1 MTPDEQTGESKLGII
16 DAFGAP
22 KYACT
27 ALHQTD
33 GILRLTV
40 NGVNYD
46 CCPQCFGTW
55 LTNQFPVHPL

>member
-1 MTPDEQTGESKLGII
+1 MNDQTGESKLAIV

-22 KYACT
+22 KYGCL
-27 ALHQTD
+27 LHQTD
-33 GILRLTV
+33 GVLRLTV

-55 LTNQFPVHPL
+55 LISQFPVHPL

>member
-1 MTPDEQTGESKLGII
+1 MDEPTGESKLGIV
-16 DAFGAP
+16 DAFGTM

-46 CCPQCFGTW
+46 CCPQCFGLW
-55 LTNQFPVHPL
+55 MSAQFRVNPM